1 MKNLPKLIFFLLL
14 ILYPI
19 FSYLVSAGAEMVP
32 HYVFGVICFLFML
45 HTILQIYR
53 AGTNLIIP
61 NYLIFYGLFTA
72 YTIISGMLLTDLE
85 DEMGVQKYFY
95 TNLHI
100 YTFLALLIIEN
111 ISFPSKWIALSA
123 KALGVI
129 LVLAA
134 TVSVIQIFDPL
145 FFTKSKYLIQGLSY
159 ERIGEYYSSNPDEST
174 NSVSRLFKG
183 YRTSIFSYIN
193 EISVGIDTIA
203 IFSLLLA
210 YKTKNKAKLALY
222 VMAAA
227 MVSFLSSARWIML
240 NFVVVGS
247 QYFWT
252 QKNKISNSIK
262 YLVYG
267 ITLILFIAVIA
278 YISGIDLQRF
288 TQDRLLS
295 NSASTRLLA
304 VEVFLE
310 VFPDNPILGTGGID
324 TSKMLRL
331 IEGRSSQIHVGYL
344 KLFYY
349 HGLVGGLLYLG
360 FTYSLLKRLWR
371 RAKFSNYWGGFY
383 AILAFF
389 IANLT
394 LVELD
399 LFYPGLILAFIF
411 SNHLY
416 SETQEIPHL
425 VTNRKK
431 GAQSALEY

>member
-1 MKNLPKLIFFLLL
+1 
-14 ILYPI
+14 
-19 FSYLVSAGAEMVP
+19 MVP
-32 HYVFGVICFLFML
+32 HYVFGAICFLFML
-45 HTILQIYR
+45 YTILQIYQ
-53 AGTNLIIP
+53 AGTNLIVP
-61 NYLIFYGLFTA
+61 TYLIFFGLFTA

-85 DEMGVQKYFY
+85 DEMGIQKYFY
-95 TNLHI
+95 TNFYI

-111 ISFPSKWIALSA
+111 TSFPSRWIALSA

-134 TVSVIQIFDPL
+134 IVSVIQIFDPL

-159 ERIGEYYSSNPDEST
+159 ERISEYYGSNPNETT

-210 YKTKNKAKLALY
+210 YKTKSKAKLVLY

-240 NFVVVGS
+240 NFFVVGS
-247 QYFWT
+247 QYYWT

-267 ITLILFIAVIA
+267 ISLILFIAAIA
-278 YISGIDLQRF
+278 NISGIDLQRF

-304 VEVFLE
+304 VEVFLK
-310 VFPDNPILGTGGID
+310 VFPDNSIFGTGGID
-324 TSKMLRL
+324 TAKMLRL
-331 IEGRSSQIHVGYL
+331 IDGRSSQIHVGYL

-349 HGLVGGLLYLG
+349 YGLVGGLLYLG
-360 FTYSLLKRLWR
+360 FAYSLLKRLWR
-371 RAKFSNYWGGFY
+371 RAKFSSYWGGFY

-399 LFYPGLILAFIF
+399 LLYPGLILAFIF
-411 SNHLY
+411 SNHFY

-425 VTNRKK
+425 VAHRKK
-431 GAQSALEY
+431 GALSALEY